1 MTNVLYKIDS
11 NYNQLTKSE
20 KKIADFILNTPH
32 KMINMSV
39 QDLSNEIDT
48 STASIVRF
56 SKKITGKGFQ
66 ELKIAIS
73 R

>member
-20 KKIADFILNTPH
+20 KKIADFILITPH

-39 QDLSNEIDT
+39 QDLSN
-48 STASIVRF
+48 
-56 SKKITGKGFQ
+56 
-66 ELKIAIS
+66 
-73 R
+73 